1 MAPVLSHE
9 WKAGDLTGNPSW
21 RPDFQTLGRDSLGVA
36 KDLLDNGPGFA
47 IVTGV
52 PILEATID
60 AQVNQVINFLKVF
73 GNPLPQGPEGDTKLG
88 WLVRN
93 EGVSRF
99 GPDGSYVPQI
109 YTSKSADFLDIHN
122 DGAMRPYGLD
132 VDLFALFCL
141 SPAEVGGES
150 TLVSSLSV
158 FSMLQK
164 EYPRELERLCKAFP
178 FERSHVTPSG
188 QEPIIWAP
196 VFEWVKGRLRVH
208 CNRQRIE
215 MAWAT
220 IPEQFGAVERAAL
233 EALDD
238 ILGRDELQLRCQL
251 GQGDLLIVDDH
262 LVLHGRDSFVDTPDR
277 AKRCLIRILLQR
289 GGSIGAGGY

>member
-1 MAPVLSHE
+1 MARALSHE
-9 WKAGDLTGNPSW
+9 WKAEDLTSNSSW
-21 RPDFQTLGRDSLGVA
+21 RPDFRTLGRDSLDVA
-36 KDLLDNGPGFA
+36 KGLLDNGPGFA

-52 PILEATID
+52 PIHEATID
-60 AQVNQVINFLKVF
+60 AQVNQVVDLLTVF
-73 GNPLPQGPEGDTKLG
+73 GHPLPQGPEGDTKLG
-88 WLVRN
+88 WIVRD
-93 EGVSRF
+93 EGASRF

-141 SPAEVGGES
+141 SPAEAGGGS

-164 EYPRELERLCKAFP
+164 EHPKELERLCEAFP

-188 QEPIIWAP
+188 QTPIIWAP
-196 VFEWVKGRLRVH
+196 VFEWVEGRLRVH

-215 MAWAT
+215 MARAT
-220 IPEQFGAVERAAL
+220 IPEQFGAIERAAL

-238 ILGRDELQLRCQL
+238 ILGRDELQIRYQL
-251 GQGDLLIVDDH
+251 SQGDLLIVDDH
-262 LVLHGRDSFVDTPDR
+262 LVLHGRDSFVDAPDR

-289 GGSIGAGGY
+289 DGSISARSY